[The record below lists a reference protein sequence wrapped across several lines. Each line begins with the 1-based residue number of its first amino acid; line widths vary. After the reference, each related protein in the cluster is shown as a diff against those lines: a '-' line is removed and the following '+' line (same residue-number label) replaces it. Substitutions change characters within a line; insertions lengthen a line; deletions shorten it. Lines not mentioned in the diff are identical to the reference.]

1 MIASERLV
9 PGEGAGGKGI
19 RPPLSP
25 PLVVHHPGGAPTV
38 PLDPPTGYALASL
51 FTLVGKD
58 LIRAGRGREVF
69 RAATGFVAFFALTVQ
84 YFLFRFTAWM
94 YAYLFPEDA
103 FSLAWV
109 SPAFF
114 LAVLAAGVLG
124 AYVTQSLLVAG
135 RNALAVGN
143 ALLGFAAWA
152 IVWYATWEPY
162 FVVGTYAEFHAGRAL
177 PSTAVPAFQ
186 TATAVC
192 GAAYAVV
199 GLGLA
204 AWMIVAG
211 RRARRAAA
219 MQPEPDDGSW
229 RAALPPSLPPSA
241 SPAVVDGEIRT
252 VRPRDGAPL
261 PPVPITPLDQIP
273 SIVLRARKAQGSWAR
288 ARLDERR
295 ERLRAVH
302 RRFLAHAEEFAA
314 LLEEEI
320 GRPRAESYITEILPS
335 ADVFDYWIARAPVLL
350 APRPVAIPR
359 LVFRGKRAVVERVPR
374 GVVGAIMPWNFPLAL
389 PLRTLV
395 PALLCGNAVVFK
407 PSEWAPRVG
416 ARLHAIFA
424 EQLPAGVLE
433 LVQGDGRAGEALVRA
448 GLDQV
453 VFVGSARGGAAV
465 ARACAET
472 LTPVSLELGAK
483 DAAIVLEDAD
493 LERTAAG
500 IAWAAFGNAGQNCA
514 AIERCLV
521 VEKIRDAFVEA
532 LRRELSRLRIGPAPE
547 GEEDVGPL
555 ANPMQKRTVESQ
567 LAATEGGSRIHGPE
581 PRGGLYVRPTVVID
595 PPVDGPLL
603 REETFGPVLPVIT
616 VRDEEEAVEFANRSP
631 YGLTVSVWSRD
642 LDRAGRLGRR
652 IHAGVITVN
661 NHAFTG
667 SLVDAPWGGVRA
679 SGHGV
684 TNGPEFLEELTR
696 PRLVLVDS
704 GRMRRELWW
713 YPYGQ
718 GTLDLARAL
727 ARLRSGAPGKA
738 TAVAQALRGLGRR
751 REESR

>member
-1 MIASERLV
+1 
-9 PGEGAGGKGI
+9 
-19 RPPLSP
+19 
-25 PLVVHHPGGAPTV
+25 
-38 PLDPPTGYALASL
+38 
-51 FTLVGKD
+51 
-58 LIRAGRGREVF
+58 
-69 RAATGFVAFFALTVQ
+69 
-84 YFLFRFTAWM
+84 M
-94 YAYLFPEDA
+94 YAYLFSEDA

-114 LAVLAAGVLG
+114 LAVVLAGVLG
-124 AYVTQSLLVAG
+124 AYVTQSLLRAG
-135 RNALAVGN
+135 RDALAVCN
-143 ALLGFAAWA
+143 ALLGFAAWGF
-152 IVWYATWEPY
+152 VWYVTWDPY
-162 FVVGTYAEFHAGRAL
+162 FVVGTYAEYHAGRAL
-177 PSTAVPAFQ
+177 ASSEVPAFQ
-186 TATAVC
+186 AATAVC
-192 GAAYAVV
+192 AAAYAVV

-211 RRARRAAA
+211 RKARRAAA

-229 RAALPPSLPPSA
+229 RAALVPALPPKA
-241 SPAVVDGEIRT
+241 SPAVTNGLIRT
-252 VRPRDGAPL
+252 ERPRDGAPL
-261 PPVPITPLDQIP
+261 APVSITPLEEIP

-295 ERLRAVH
+295 ERLRAVR
-302 RRFLAHAEEFAA
+302 RRFLEHAEEFAA
-314 LLEEEI
+314 LLEDEI

-395 PALLCGNAVVFK
+395 PALVAGNAVVFK

-416 ARLHAIFA
+416 ARLFELFA
-424 EQLPAGVLE
+424 EQLPAGVVE
-433 LVQGDGRAGEALVRA
+433 LVQGDGRAGDALVRA
-448 GLDQV
+448 GLDHV

-465 ARACAET
+465 ARACAEM

-493 LERTAAG
+493 LQRAAAG
-500 IAWAAFGNAGQNCA
+500 IVWAAFGNAGQNCA

-521 VEKIRDAFVEA
+521 VERVRDAFVAA
-532 LRRELSRLRIGPAPE
+532 LEREIARLRIGPAPE

-555 ANPMQKRTVESQ
+555 VNPVQKRAVESQ
-567 LAATEGGSRIHGPE
+567 LAATEGGRRIHGPE
-581 PRGGLYVRPTVVID
+581 PRGDLYVRPTVVVD
-595 PPVDGPLL
+595 PRAEGPLL

-616 VRDEEEAVEFANRSP
+616 VRDEEEAVELANRSP

-642 LDRAGRLGRR
+642 LGRAERLGRR

-684 TNGPEFLEELTR
+684 TNGPEFLAELTR
-696 PRLVLVDS
+696 PRMVLVDS

-713 YPYGQ
+713 YPYGK
-718 GTLDLARAL
+718 GTLLLARAL
-727 ARLRSGAPGKA
+727 ARLRSGQSGKA
-738 TAVAQALRGLGRR
+738 AAASQALRGLALRK
-751 REESR
+751 EESR